1 MKDTT
6 KYDVLYSPDNDQ
18 IIHNPV
24 VGKKR
29 AEFLYDCLVKQYN
42 ENLVAV
48 LEITE
53 DQYLRLSQKNQS
65 V

>member
-1 MKDTT
+1 MEKDTT
-6 KYDVLYSPDNDQ
+6 KYDVLYSPDNEN
-18 IIHNPV
+18 IIHNPI
-24 VGKKR
+24 VGKQR

-53 DQYLRLSQKNQS
+53 KQYLLLKNKEW
-65 V
+65 